1 MEDFD
6 KEKIIKIIYW
16 FTALFIF
23 ILQLIFTLN
32 SMSQIRYEELAE
44 SVRNVYWFQNH
55 IVYDGVSSNVGWYA
69 ILALFYKL
77 FGFSLF
83 SAKIIRLFI
92 SFISIFCL
100 ALLLK
105 KYLGTKRSFL
115 PLLAIGLSPTFL
127 FFNTLQAQF
136 GIDLQIIP
144 ILLYLI
150 LTLNFKSRIQSY
162 IKQVLIGLIAI
173 FTWTSYP
180 TFIYYLPALIILYI
194 WQIIKNQKISH
205 ISGKDG
211 FHIPTSKLSYLAR
224 IFLPLFSFLAPLIF
238 FFIFIKNSNLL
249 LYDPVNQSGIFR
261 GAGKIQ
267 LDFNLIFQ
275 NFTHLLTDLFDKG
288 NSYYFE
294 IKSSDFSNFYPI
306 IAIVFIS
313 FTAIF
318 LFLKNKKYR
327 FLILLS
333 LSIFL
338 FNLIIS
344 SITSDPSNKPGIRR
358 NTGILFSIYFFYIIS
373 WNYFSNKKLKFP
385 FSKWF
390 IIFIFILLPIHH
402 LLVYPANLA
411 HLKTESPNKYGLWFG
426 IANDPAKSLD
436 TITNMVLREDLRLS
450 CKNDDDKDN
459 FCRYNE
465 IYAAVAGSCNWN
477 NLNCKNILGF
487 DYKTNKFIPL
497 STKLWEVYYWEH

>member
-6 KEKIIKIIYW
+6 KEKIIKITYW
-16 FTALFIF
+16 FAVLGIF

-69 ILALFYKL
+69 VLALFYKL

-83 SAKIIRLFI
+83 SAKIMRLFI

-105 KYLGTKRSFL
+105 KYFGTKKAFV
-115 PLLAIGLSPTFL
+115 PLIAIGLSPILL

-180 TFIYYLPALIILYI
+180 TFIYYLPALFLLYV
-194 WQIIKNQKISH
+194 WQIKKSKIFQF
-205 ISGKDG
+205 DRVLL
-211 FHIPTSKLSYLAR
+211 F
-224 IFLPLFSFLAPLIF
+224 IFFFAPLIF

-294 IKSSDFSNFYPI
+294 TKSSDFSNFYPI
-306 IAIVFIS
+306 ITIVFIS

-358 NTGILFSIYFFYIIS
+358 NTGILFSIYFFYTVSLYYVSNNKLRIPLPKWII
-373 WNYFSNKKLKFP
+373 
-385 FSKWF
+385 
-390 IIFIFILLPIHH
+390 IAIFLLLPIHH

-411 HLKTESPNKYGLWFG
+411 YLKAESPNKYGLWFG
-426 IANDPAKSLD
+426 LTKNPADSLKLIATENIKNDLP
-436 TITNMVLREDLRLS
+436 LS
-450 CKNDDDKDN
+450 CKDKKGEN
-459 FCRYNE
+459 TFCRYNE
-465 IYAAVAGSCNWN
+465 TFAAVSGYCLWN
-477 NLNCKNILGF
+477 KLNCKNILGF

-497 STKLWEVYYWEH
+497 STKLWEEYYWEH

>member
-6 KEKIIKIIYW
+6 KEKVIKITYW
-16 FTALFIF
+16 LTAFIIFT
-23 ILQLIFTLN
+23 LQLIFTFN

-55 IVYDGVSSNVGWYA
+55 IVYDGVSSNVGWYS

-83 SAKIIRLFI
+83 SAKILRLII

-105 KYLGTKRSFL
+105 KYIGTKKAFL
-115 PLLAIGLSPTFL
+115 PLVAIGLSPTLL
-127 FFNTLQAQF
+127 FFSTLHAQY
-136 GIDLQIIP
+136 GIDLQIIS

-150 LTLNFKSRIQSY
+150 LTINFKNKIQSF
-162 IKQVLIGLIAI
+162 IKQILIGLIAM
-173 FTWTSYP
+173 FAWTSYP
-180 TFIYYLPALIILYI
+180 TFIYYLPALFFLYI
-194 WQIIKNQKISH
+194 WQIKRSKISH
-205 ISGKDG
+205 
-211 FHIPTSKLSYLAR
+211 FNVQHLASKLPHLTR
-224 IFLPLFSFLAPLIF
+224 ILLPFFSFIAPLIF
-238 FFIFIKNSNLL
+238 FFIYIKNSNLM
-249 LYDPVNQSGIFR
+249 LYDTTNQSGIFR

-267 LDFNLIFQ
+267 LDFNLISQ
-275 NFTHLLTDLFDKG
+275 NLTHLLTDLFDKG

-306 IAIVFIS
+306 ITIIFIS
-313 FTAIF
+313 FTTVF
-318 LFLKNKKYR
+318 LLFKNKKYR
-327 FLILLS
+327 FLILFG

-358 NTGILFSIYFFYIIS
+358 NTGILFSIYFFYTVS
-373 WNYFSNKKLKFP
+373 WRYVSSNKLKISFP
-385 FSKWF
+385 KWV
-390 IIFIFILLPIHH
+390 IIAIFLLLPIHH
-402 LLVYPANLA
+402 LLIYPVNLS
-411 HLKTESPNKYGLWFG
+411 HLKDESPNKYGLWFG
-426 IANDPAKSLD
+426 IANEPSKSLD
-436 TITNMVLREDLRLS
+436 AITNIALREDLRLS
-450 CKNDDDKDN
+450 CKSKDGKDN

-477 NLNCKNILGF
+477 KLRCNNILGF

-497 STKLWEVYYWEH
+497 STKLWEKYYWDH

>member
-6 KEKIIKIIYW
+6 KEKIIKITYW
-16 FTALFIF
+16 LTTFFIF
-23 ILQLIFTLN
+23 ILQLIFTFN

-83 SAKIIRLFI
+83 SAKFLRLFI

-105 KYLGTKRSFL
+105 KYLGTKRAFL
-115 PLLAIGLSPTFL
+115 PLIAIGLSPTLL
-127 FFNTLQAQF
+127 FFSTLQAQY
-136 GIDLQIIP
+136 GIDLQIIST
-144 ILLYLI
+144 LLYLI
-150 LTLNFKSRIQSY
+150 LTLNFKRKIQSY
-162 IKQVLIGLIAI
+162 IKQILIGLIAI
-173 FTWTSYP
+173 FAWTSYP
-180 TFIYYLPALIILYI
+180 TFIYYLPALIFLYI
-194 WQIIKNQKISH
+194 WRVTKNQEVRD
-205 ISGKDG
+205 GKCE
-211 FHIPTSKLSYLAR
+211 AR
-224 IFLPLFSFLAPLIF
+224 ILLPLFSFLSPLIF
-238 FFIFIKNSNLL
+238 FFIYIKNRNLL
-249 LYDPVNQSGIFR
+249 IYDNATQSGIFR
-261 GAGKIQ
+261 GAGK
-267 LDFNLIFQ
+267 LDLNLNQILQ
-275 NFTHLLTDLFDKG
+275 NLNKLFIDLFDKG
-288 NSYYFE
+288 NSYYYE
-294 IKSSDFSNFYPI
+294 VASSDFSNFYPI
-306 IAIVFIS
+306 TTIVFIS

-318 LFLKNKKYR
+318 LLFKNKKYR
-327 FLILLS
+327 FLILFG

-358 NTGILFSIYFFYIIS
+358 NTGVLFSIYFFYTVS
-373 WNYFSNKKLKFP
+373 WYYVSSNKLKVSLF
-385 FSKWF
+385 KWVII
-390 IIFIFILLPIHH
+390 IIFLLLPIHH

-436 TITNMVLREDLRLS
+436 TIINITLREDLRLS
-450 CKNDDDKDN
+450 CKSKDGKDN

-477 NLNCKNILGF
+477 KLRCNNILGY

-497 STKLWEVYYWEH
+497 STKLWGNYYWEH